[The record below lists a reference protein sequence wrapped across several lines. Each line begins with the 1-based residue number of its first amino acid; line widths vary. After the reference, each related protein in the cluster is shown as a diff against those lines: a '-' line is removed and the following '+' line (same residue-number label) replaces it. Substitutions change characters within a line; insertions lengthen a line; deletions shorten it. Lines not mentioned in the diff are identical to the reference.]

1 MSTSDP
7 YYFSSIISGAINS
20 GVPKK
25 VDVSSFKSCNYFENP
40 KSAIF
45 IKLSFTRIF

>member
-20 GVPKK
+20 GLPKK
-25 VDVSSFKSCNYFENP
+25 VDVSSFISSNYFENP

-45 IKLSFTRIF
+45 I